1 MTDEQR
7 ELLLK
12 AQQSL
17 EASFRIFISRYQT
30 HKPENMG
37 QRINY
42 VKETLLS
49 HSL

>member
-17 EASFRIFISRYQT
+17 EAAKLLTYMSVLNLKKYHKLIPIFI
-30 HKPENMG
+30 
-37 QRINY
+37 
-42 VKETLLS
+42 LLI
-49 HSL
+49 L